1 MKNRGPRNR
10 NLISATDTIL
20 IIIECPPDEDAAD
33 RAEPDAEY
41 ADTVLR
47 LVNTAK
53 TFSIPVI
60 VVAPGAEREAGAAPH
75 AAIVEAIGEANFI
88 ECLSLNPWDT
98 DSFRERLR
106 QVGRSRLIVAGLSS
120 EISVSFVV
128 LSALGEG
135 YDVYVVKDASVGAS
149 QEHHETAIKRMVQAG
164 AVPVTSRQIIFEWQ
178 REPPNTSE
186 PLEAQPPNKKKQK
199 RP

>member
-10 NLISATDTIL
+10 NLISAADTIL
-20 IIIECPPDEDAAD
+20 IIIECPPDEDLAD
-33 RAEPDAEY
+33 SGEPDAEY
-41 ADTVLR
+41 ADTVMR
-47 LVNTAK
+47 LVNIAK

-60 VVAPGAEREAGAAPH
+60 AVVPGAEREAGTAL
-75 AAIVEAIGEANFI
+75 VEAIGESNFI

-98 DSFRERLR
+98 DTFRERLR
-106 QVGRSRLIVAGLSS
+106 HVGRSRLVVAGLSS
-120 EISVSFVV
+120 EVSVSFVV

-149 QEHHETAIKRMVQAG
+149 PEHHNTAIERMVQAG

-186 PLEAQPPNKKKQK
+186 PLDTQPPNKKKQK

>member
-1 MKNRGPRNR
+1 MKDRDPRNR
-10 NLISATDTIL
+10 NLVSVTDTTL
-20 IIIECPPDEDAAD
+20 IIIECPPDAALVGS
-33 RAEPDAEY
+33 RRVDAEY
-41 ADTVLR
+41 ADTVLG

-53 TFSIPVI
+53 TFAIPVI
-60 VVAPGAEREAGAAPH
+60 AVAPRAEREAGAAPR
-75 AAIVEAIGEANFI
+75 AAIVEAIGESSVI

-98 DSFRERLR
+98 DTFRERLR
-106 QVGRSRLIVAGLSS
+106 NVGRSRLVVAGLSS
-120 EISVSFVV
+120 EVSVSFVV

-149 QEHHETAIKRMVQAG
+149 PEHHNTAIERMVQAG

-186 PLEAQPPNKKKQK
+186 PLETQPPNKKKPK
-199 RP
+199 KP